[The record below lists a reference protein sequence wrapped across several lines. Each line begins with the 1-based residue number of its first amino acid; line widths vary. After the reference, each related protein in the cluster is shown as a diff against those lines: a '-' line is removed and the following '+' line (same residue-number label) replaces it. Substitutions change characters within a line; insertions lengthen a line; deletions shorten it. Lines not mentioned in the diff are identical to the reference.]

1 MDMMM
6 SQIYAL
12 ILFGILVVALP
23 TLLNKW
29 SDSRSGVR

>member
-1 MDMMM
+1 MDIM

-12 ILFGILVVALP
+12 VIFGILVVALP
-23 TLLNKW
+23 TILNKW